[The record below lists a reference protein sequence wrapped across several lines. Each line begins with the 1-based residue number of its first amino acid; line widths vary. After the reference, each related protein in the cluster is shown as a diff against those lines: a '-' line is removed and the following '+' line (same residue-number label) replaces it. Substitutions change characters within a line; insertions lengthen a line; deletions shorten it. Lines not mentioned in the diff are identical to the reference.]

1 MTFRQ
6 LAFNNV
12 FRNKRTYAAYFLSS
26 AFSVMVFFVYAMFMY
41 HPEIEQTSLR
51 DLVVE
56 GMRVAEGI
64 IFVFSFFFIL
74 YSVGAFFKSRK
85 REFGV
90 LMMHGMSQSQLN
102 RMVFLEN
109 MLIGLASMVTGIGL
123 GMVSSKLILL
133 VGVRMLN
140 LEQLSFYLPVRAI
153 LLTAASFT
161 ALFLV
166 ISFCTAFFVR
176 GSRLIELLHGSAKP
190 KKEPKASLV
199 LSLLSAVLIVA
210 AYYLSVT
217 TTEYTIGIRLIPVV
231 LMVIVGT
238 YLFFTQ
244 LSVFGIRLLK
254 RNRLLFWKQT
264 NLVTLSNLAYR
275 MKDNARIFFLVTMV
289 STVAFCA
296 VGTLASAAFLEQ
308 QAKDNSPFAFNYQVD
323 TNKLG
328 VVTMPKQI
336 EEGLNKAKIP
346 YDKVTANTKS
356 QTSVQTGNRVT
367 LVKLSDFNR
376 IARKL
381 GYPEEKLTNREARF
395 IPPSPYSAK
404 EFDEYN
410 KEVTFKE
417 SDITVIATGRV
428 EKSVFPSY
436 TIGSNILLVSDQI
449 YERISRPIDAETFIG
464 YNVVDWKKTEKLGE
478 ALTNQEY
485 MPGTNEYFSS
495 FAYRVTMMKQAS
507 GALLFIGVLVGAVF
521 FIAAGSFLYFRLYT
535 DLEHDQRQYQ
545 AISKIGLTEKEL
557 NQIVTRQLLLLFF
570 VPIVMAMIHSGFAF
584 VALQSA
590 IYYPIAT
597 HTITV
602 LACFLVAQVMYFLLI
617 RARYLRHVKAVIS

>member
-12 FRNKRTYAAYFLSS
+12 LRNKRTYAAYFLSS

-41 HPEIEQTSLR
+41 HPQIEQTALR
-51 DLVVE
+51 GLVVE
-56 GMRVAEGI
+56 AMRVAEGI
-64 IFVFSFFFIL
+64 IYVFSFFFIL

-90 LMMHGMSQSQLN
+90 LMMHGMSQGQLN

-109 MLIGLASMVTGIGL
+109 MLIGLASMVTGIGA
-123 GMVSSKLILL
+123 GMISSKLILL
-133 VGVRMLN
+133 IGVRVLN
-140 LEQLSFYLPVRAI
+140 MDQLPFYMPVRAI
-153 LLTAASFT
+153 LLTAVSFSL
-161 ALFLV
+161 LFLV
-166 ISFCTAFFVR
+166 ISLFTAFFVR
-176 GSRLIELLHGSAKP
+176 GSRLIELLQGSVKP
-190 KKEPKASLV
+190 KKEPKASV
-199 LSLLSAVLIVA
+199 ILSLLSAVLIVS

-238 YLFFTQ
+238 YFFFTQ
-244 LSVFGIRLLK
+244 LSVFSIRLLK
-254 RNRLLFWKQT
+254 RNRQFFWKQT
-264 NLVTLSNLAYR
+264 NLVTLSDLAYR

-296 VGTLASAAFLEQ
+296 VGTLASTAFLEQ
-308 QAKDNSPFAFNYQVD
+308 QAKDNSPFAFNYIVE
-323 TNKLG
+323 TSKLG
-328 VVTMPKQI
+328 TVTIPGEI
-336 EEGLNKAKIP
+336 EDGLKNANVP
-346 YDKVTANTKS
+346 FDKVRADTKS

-367 LVKLSDFNR
+367 LVKESDFNR
-376 IARKL
+376 IAAKL
-381 GYPEEKLTNREARF
+381 GYPQEKLNGREARF
-395 IPPSPYSAK
+395 IPPSLYSAK

-417 SDITVIATGRV
+417 SDITVFATGRV
-428 EKSVFPSY
+428 EKSVLPSY
-436 TIGSNILLVSDQI
+436 VLGGNILLVSDRVFAQI
-449 YERISRPIDAETFIG
+449 TRPIEAETFIG

-478 ALTNQEY
+478 ALTNKE
-485 MPGTNEYFSS
+485 PIPDTHEYFSS
-495 FAYRVTMMKQAS
+495 FAYQVMMMKQAS
-507 GALLFIGVLVGAVF
+507 GAMLFIGVLVGAVF

-584 VALQSA
+584 VALQSV
-590 IYYPIAT
+590 IYYPIAI

-602 LACFLVAQVMYFLLI
+602 LACFLIAQVMYFLLI